1 MAFPNQQLFLERFV
15 ATNKVRYSDKP
26 QFVAYLD
33 QLSLDAITFS
43 NPRTETLP
51 SGEVKHLTDMA
62 VPGVF
67 IALNQKYIPGNYP
80 DHGVAV
86 LVSPIP
92 LSADDLPK
100 ELTPGIYWQLTGV
113 GEEKQGAV
121 LVAKGGKTEAA
132 IISLIKEKCLFDLQ
146 DADITV
152 SGDLALVTIDSATI
166 IGELVVVE
174 SLGAGAAAI
183 HDGTWL
189 HDGTITYQ

>member
-67 IALNQKYIPGNYP
+67 NALNQKYTPGNYP

-86 LVSPIP
+86 LVSPTP
-92 LSADDLPK
+92 VSAEDLPL
-100 ELTPGIYWQLTGV
+100 ERTPGIYWQLTGV

-121 LVAKGGKTEAA
+121 LLFKDGVDEPT
-132 IISLIKEKCLFDLQ
+132 IIALIQDNCLFDLQ
-146 DADITV
+146 EADITV
-152 SGDLALVTIDSATI
+152 AVDLSTVTINSPTI
-166 IGELVVVE
+166 VGSLVVVE
-174 SLGAGAAAI
+174 MVDTPEAI
-183 HDGTWL
+183 HDGTYL